1 MDDLSSLDWNSKS
14 SNPPARQ
21 TNATINTITPSFRAT
36 PPIQPSLAGL
46 TPQAASRPSSS
57 LNASKLPTKSVS
69 PANDSFANLLSINSA
84 KNQNNLTLQDRQKQ
98 LLAERQRQIQEQQQR
113 QTQEARFWD
122 QIGTGKQA
130 QKGAN
135 GHTVT
140 QPPVDDEEDILAAFS
155 SAAKVDKSSRFPPP
169 ISAGVSGRSTPA
181 TGPINGGLNG
191 SQQGDAFMN
200 DDDDPFGLGAMPQRP
215 AAAVSQGGNNVDDD
229 DILGDLGR
237 PVSTRPQPQSPP
249 EPATEPAPTCSGKID
264 PLDKSMAE
272 LVDMGFPAEKAK
284 HALIETNCNLQ
295 AAVSW
300 LLTQAHEE
308 SRQKS
313 GASQRPSRT
322 HTPHEEIRPSEQ
334 RRRPADSDASV
345 PAWMRQESRQ
355 SSTQRHESPAGEK
368 DVSQYA
374 QEFGTAFFKSANS
387 LWKQGQK
394 KAQKALTELQQQPER
409 DSSQPKWMRDASADG
424 QQPGSSASE
433 AAHRSEQK
441 RRQQANITDEA
452 ALLESGASRPQRGPR
467 PPPAS
472 DTKYTAEAPPS
483 RGRSPAQALPDR
495 TAPQQR
501 FPPQSRP
508 TPPPQPTK
516 LNRQIVE
523 EEAAQAYVSSARR
536 RKPQVPVV
544 SQPEPEVDLF
554 SPAPPPAS
562 RSQAPTP
569 QPQAASSS
577 FRPSKASTPA
587 PVSRPQVP
595 IRTIPSIS
603 PSALSTSAQHR
614 AKGTE
619 AFKRGDYDTA
629 HQAYTAALTPLPP
642 THPITIVVLCNHA
655 LTAIKTGEP
664 KTAVSDADKAL
675 ELIGP
680 TRGDGEMI
688 DLQNGETP
696 KDMKEFYTKA
706 LSRKAE
712 ALEAMEKWSDAA
724 TVWRTAVEAG
734 VGGLVAVRGRDR
746 CEKAANPIAAA
757 PKPKPAS
764 APKATPVVR
773 KAPAGTMVN
782 PAVSQ
787 ASSAE
792 AVKRLR
798 AANLEAEKADDE
810 KFALADVVHARIE
823 GWKGGKSDNL
833 RALLG
838 SLDTVLWPEAGWK
851 KVGMAELVLPN
862 KVKIVYMKAIAKVH
876 PDKVSYQKSVDY
888 GCGC

>member
-1 MDDLSSLDWNSKS
+1 MDDLSSLEWNSKS
-14 SNPPARQ
+14 SNPPARPA
-21 TNATINTITPSFRAT
+21 NATINTTTASFRAT
-36 PPIQPSLAGL
+36 PPIQPGPTSL
-46 TPQAASRPSSS
+46 TPQAISRPSSS
-57 LNASKLPTKSVS
+57 LNAPKASTKPVS
-69 PANDSFANLLSINSA
+69 PANDSFANLLSINST

-98 LLAERQRQIQEQQQR
+98 LLAERQRQIEEQQQR
-113 QTQEARFWD
+113 QRQEAQLWD

-130 QKGAN
+130 QNGAN
-135 GHTVT
+135 GHAVT
-140 QPPVDDEEDILAAFS
+140 KAPEDDEEDILAAFN

-169 ISAGVSGRSTPA
+169 DSTGASGRNTPA
-181 TGPINGGLNG
+181 SVPTNGGLNSAG
-191 SQQGDAFMN
+191 QGNAFLD
-200 DDDDPFGLGAMPQRP
+200 DDDDPFGLGTMPQKP
-215 AAAVSQGGNNVDDD
+215 ATAGPQGGNPADDD

-237 PVSTRPQPQSPP
+237 PVSTRPQAQSPP
-249 EPATEPAPTCSGKID
+249 EPATAPVPTRSGRVD

-284 HALIETNCNLQ
+284 QALIETNCNLQ

-313 GASQRPSRT
+313 VAPQRTSRT
-322 HTPHEEIRPSEQ
+322 HTPHEESRPSEQ

-345 PAWMRQESRQ
+345 PAWMRQGSRP

-368 DVSQYA
+368 DVTQYA

-394 KAQKALTELQQQPER
+394 KAQRALNEFQQQPER
-409 DSSQPKWMRDASADG
+409 DSSQPRWMRDASVDS
-424 QQPGSSASE
+424 QQPGPSASE
-433 AAHRSEQK
+433 TAHRSEQK
-441 RRQQANITDEA
+441 SRQQASMTDEA
-452 ALLESGASRPQRGPR
+452 ALLESGAPRPQRMAR
-467 PPPAS
+467 PTPAS
-472 DTKYTAEAPPS
+472 DALYTAEAPPS
-483 RGRSPAQALPDR
+483 RGRSPAQPLPDR
-495 TAPQQR
+495 TAPPQR

-508 TPPPQPTK
+508 TPPPQPSK
-516 LNRQIVE
+516 LNRQAVE

-536 RKPQVPVV
+536 RKPQAPIV

-554 SPAPPPAS
+554 SPAPTPAS
-562 RSQAPTP
+562 QPKAPTS

-577 FRPSKASTPA
+577 LRANKPSTPI
-587 PVSRPQVP
+587 PISRPQAP
-595 IRTIPSIS
+595 KRTIPSIS

-629 HQAYTAALTPLPP
+629 HQAYTAAITPLPP
-642 THPITIVVLCNHA
+642 NHPIAIVVLCNHA

-675 ELIGP
+675 EIIGP
-680 TRGDGEMI
+680 SRGEGETI

-696 KDMKEFYTKA
+696 KDMKEFYSKA

-746 CEKAANPIAAA
+746 CEKAASPVAAA

-764 APKATPVVR
+764 AAKATPAVR
-773 KAPAGTMVN
+773 KVPAGEMAN

-787 ASSAE
+787 VASAE

-876 PDKVSYQKSVDY
+876 PDKV
-888 GCGC
+888 G